1 MVLVRPGSGSQKVTS
16 LKNTFLDL
24 IPQNK
29 ESVSALLTF
38 SLLKLQVK
46 DHVCIMKIL
55 ANSSIVTERLD
66 LLPKKKNSCM
76 LGESS
81 LISLE
86 RNSGFGEIMSL
97 F

>member
-1 MVLVRPGSGSQKVTS
+1 MVLVRPGSGSKKVTS
-16 LKNTFLDL
+16 LKNTILDL

-55 ANSSIVTERLD
+55 SNSSIVTESLD
-66 LLPKKKNSCM
+66 LFPKKKIAACWEK
-76 LGESS
+76 LP
-81 LISLE
+81 
-86 RNSGFGEIMSL
+86 
-97 F
+97 